1 MSFMVIFPGRAAT
14 CVTYCG
20 VMPKITDLL
29 PWHAVPKMQQY
40 ADRGLAEPGDPDNI
54 NQWRKIARHYART
67 AQRSAKD
74 DEYELATACASLAT
88 MYFAL
93 ALDAAH
99 FGELPEL

>member
-1 MSFMVIFPGRAAT
+1 MA
-14 CVTYCG
+14 
-20 VMPKITDLL
+20 
-29 PWHAVPKMQQY
+29 Q
-40 ADRGLAEPGDPDNI
+40 DRKALRED
-54 NQWRKIARHYART
+54 R
-67 AQRSAKD
+67 QRSAKD